1 MRLSSWRYYSPVKS
15 NLCPSKS
22 ASVMRSNFA
31 MVPFVSCRISVSISG
46 RAASIR
52 AIVRRRSEVWYIQ
65 IKFSSSTLK
74 FMVRPPFRAVC
85 CGPLPFWGWR
95 PVLFRKA
102 ACGQKHGVCECSYLG
117 SRFCQLAR
125 RCQNGL
131 SRWTG
136 AGTCTA
142 AWQAAG
148 PCPGWMPAW

>member
-1 MRLSSWRYYSPVKS
+1 MSLSSWRYHSPAKS

-22 ASVMRSNFA
+22 ASVMRFNFA
-31 MVPFVSCRISVSISG
+31 MVPFASRRISVSISG

-52 AIVRRRSEVWYIQ
+52 AIVWRRSEVWYIQ

-74 FMVRPPFRAVC
+74 FMVRPPFRTVF
-85 CGPLPFWGWR
+85 CGPLPLSGWQ

-102 ACGQKHGVCECSYLG
+102 ACGQKRGACKCPCPD
-117 SRFCQLAR
+117 SRFCQSAR
-125 RCQNGL
+125 RCRNGL

-136 AGTCTA
+136 AGIYTA

>member
-1 MRLSSWRYYSPVKS
+1 MSSWRYYSPVKS

-22 ASVMRSNFA
+22 ASVICSNFA
-31 MVPFVSCRISVSISG
+31 MVLFASCRISVSISG
-46 RAASIR
+46 RAVSIR

-74 FMVRPPFRAVC
+74 FMVRPPFHVVY
-85 CGPLPFWGWR
+85 CGPLTFSGWR
-95 PVLFRKA
+95 PVSFRKA
-102 ACGQKHGVCECSYLG
+102 ACGQKHGAYGCPYLD
-117 SRFCQLAR
+117 SRFCQPAR
-125 RCQNGL
+125 RCRNGL

-142 AWQAAG
+142 TWQVAG